1 MRKSAGLLLFACLLA
16 ACTSQ
21 AVPSQPAA
29 ELSPSPTPSAEEL
42 SKIIWVSDPSLP
54 QYDPG
59 SPAYAEFPTVVQ
71 QISGMGSDGID
82 AADDLAVALRY
93 PRSDSYLAAQA
104 LLVLGPDI
112 TATTIPLLNDNLRDD
127 KSGTRIYPMIL
138 LASVGPRAACA
149 VGNIAPLLWD
159 PDPIARSATALALQ
173 RITRQDLMEN
183 DGEISITPSFTAGS
197 LSPDTPEGSVVNKA
211 RSWWNAE
218 GSQVNWHPS
227 YGLCDP

>member
-1 MRKSAGLLLFACLLA
+1 MRRPSFTSLSIADCRLLSQSLL
-16 ACTSQ
+16 TSTATPKLQ
-21 AVPSQPAA
+21 LKCFTAIEIP
-29 ELSPSPTPSAEEL
+29 LNSPEPFRS
-42 SKIIWVSDPSLP
+42 
-54 QYDPG
+54 
-59 SPAYAEFPTVVQ
+59 
-71 QISGMGSDGID
+71 ID

-173 RITRQDLMEN
+173 RIIRQDLMEN